1 MTFSTKICGLSIDS
15 GKPPHIMGILNL
27 SPESFYKNSVRDN
40 SSVLEAAQKM
50 IDDGAA
56 FLDVGARS
64 TAPQST
70 PISVEEEKKR
80 LFEALDIL
88 DGNISVPLSVD
99 TMYADIADGA
109 LRRGASMIND
119 ISGLKADSRM
129 GFVIADNDACAVLM
143 ATRNVPGDPLGMEA
157 VLSSLSNSIS
167 NAVQIGID
175 PHKIILDPA
184 IGHWIP
190 EKTAEYDFDILNQFE
205 KLSVFEK
212 PILVAI
218 SRKSFLNSAI
228 DKPAEERL
236 LSGIAATSIAAYKGG
251 HIIRTH
257 DVAETADTVKVV
269 HAIRTSKIPKV

>member
-1 MTFSTKICGLSIDS
+1 
-15 GKPPHIMGILNL
+15 MGILNL
-27 SPESFYKNSVRDN
+27 SPESFYKNSVRNN

-50 IDDGAA
+50 IDDGAS

-88 DGNISVPLSVD
+88 AGNISVPISVD
-99 TMYADIADGA
+99 TMYADVADGA

-143 ATRNVPGDPLGMEA
+143 ATRKIPGDPLGMDA

-167 NAVQIGID
+167 DAVQIGID
-175 PHKIILDPA
+175 SNKIILDPA

-218 SRKSFLNSAI
+218 SRKSFLNSVI

-236 LSGIAATSIAAYKGG
+236 LSGIAASSIAVYKGG

-257 DVAETADTVKVV
+257 DVAETADAVKVV
-269 HAIRTSKIPKV
+269 HAIRTSKIPSV